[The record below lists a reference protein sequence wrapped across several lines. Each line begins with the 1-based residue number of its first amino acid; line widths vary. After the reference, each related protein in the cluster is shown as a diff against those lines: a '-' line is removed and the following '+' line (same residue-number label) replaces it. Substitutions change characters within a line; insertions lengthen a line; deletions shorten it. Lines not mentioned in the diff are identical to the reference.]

1 MAADE
6 LKRPNSM
13 KTREGAIPSE
23 GAIPRQSADDDTEG
37 HSMLPNMGVS
47 RELARARER
56 DIQQHLK
63 RHDLEIEARVHKKNA
78 R

>member
-1 MAADE
+1 MAADK
-6 LKRPNSM
+6 LKRTSGVHQ
-13 KTREGAIPSE
+13 REGAVLREST
-23 GAIPRQSADDDTEG
+23 DDDTEG
-37 HSMLPNMGVS
+37 HSMLPNLGVS

-63 RHDLEIEARVHKKNA
+63 RHDLEVDARVHKKNA